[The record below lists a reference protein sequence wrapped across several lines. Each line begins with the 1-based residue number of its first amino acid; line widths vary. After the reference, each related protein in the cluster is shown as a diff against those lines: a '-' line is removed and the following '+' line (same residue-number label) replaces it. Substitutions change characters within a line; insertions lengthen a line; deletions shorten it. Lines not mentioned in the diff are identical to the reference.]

1 MANTYDIGDVVRLTT
16 AITTTATGAAV
27 DPTGLA
33 VILRT
38 PAKNTTYTYGVD
50 VEVVKDSVGNYHLD
64 HTTTLAGRHVYRWVA
79 TGTAAAASENQFRV
93 RVSQV
98 TQ

>member
-1 MANTYDIGDVVRLTT
+1 M
-16 AITTTATGAAV
+16 
-27 DPTGLA
+27 DPTAL
-33 VILRT
+33 VLVVRT

-50 VEVVKDSVGNYHLD
+50 VALVKDSVGNYHLD

-79 TGTAAAASENQFRV
+79 TGTAAAASENQFDV

-98 TQ
+98 TL